1 MATHNESKES
11 IMATRFTYKALAT
24 AALSFAVAVFGL
36 GVAGATSV
44 AKTSTVPLAAIK
56 LVSETSVPP
65 SELGAAARN
74 GNRGQARNGAREY
87 RILKTYAYWDASRKA
102 GELVAVDIR

>member
-1 MATHNESKES
+1 MA
-11 IMATRFTYKALAT
+11 IRFSSKALST
-24 AALSFAVAVFGL
+24 AAVGIAVAVFGL

-44 AKTSTVPLAAIK
+44 AKTSTVPLAEMR

-65 SELGAAARN
+65 SELAAAARN
-74 GNRGQARNGAREY
+74 GRRSSTGPRNKY
-87 RILKTYAYWDASRKA
+87 TYAYWDASRKA

>member
-1 MATHNESKES
+1 MT
-11 IMATRFTYKALAT
+11 TRFIGKALST
-24 AALSFAVAVFGL
+24 PALGLAVVVFGL

-44 AKTSTVPLAAIK
+44 AKTSTVPLADIK

-65 SELGAAARN
+65 SEVAAAARN

-87 RILKTYAYWDASRKA
+87 RILKTYDYWDASRKA

>member
-1 MATHNESKES
+1 MA
-11 IMATRFTYKALAT
+11 IRFSSKALST
-24 AALSFAVAVFGL
+24 AAVGIAVAVFGL

-44 AKTSTVPLAAIK
+44 AKTSTVPLAGIK

-65 SELGAAARN
+65 SALAAAARN
-74 GNRGQARNGAREY
+74 GNRRHIEPRRAW
-87 RILKTYAYWDASRKA
+87 TYDYWDASRKA